1 MFLLEVIEVEA
12 VFVLA
17 GKGDESLDE
26 AEVEL
31 RETGKRRGVEML
43 LNFAQGLHGLERGEL
58 SHEQL
63 LMKLS
68 RHCFYYAFQTYY

>member
-1 MFLLEVIEVEA
+1 MFLLEVIEVEV

-17 GKGDESLDE
+17 GKRDESLDE

-31 RETGKRRGVEML
+31 REIGKRRGVELL

-58 SHEQL
+58 CAQEL
-63 LMKLS
+63 LIKLC
-68 RHCFYYAFQTYY
+68 RHCYCYAFQTYY